1 MSSNRVPGPTWARSN
16 SASLTRR
23 AYGSTRYAQS
33 AGRSPQ
39 GVGKVLA
46 GGDLD
51 SLRHAD
57 SGR

>member
-39 GVGKVLA
+39 A
-46 GGDLD
+46 RPD
-51 SLRHAD
+51 SSQLICLTFHPW
-57 SGR
+57 